1 MTSVISQVQHFCTTV
16 FVTAP
21 SLYSSSPNASVRQT
35 HVAVTRQDVLVKVA
49 IQGFVDVMLQETQE
63 KAENAGVAAAVTD
76 EDFDELKAPETPE
89 VYCLVVQ
96 RQFTAGIRLIVPL

>member
-1 MTSVISQVQHFCTTV
+1 
-16 FVTAP
+16 
-21 SLYSSSPNASVRQT
+21 
-35 HVAVTRQDVLVKVA
+35 
-49 IQGFVDVMLQETQE
+49 MLQETQE